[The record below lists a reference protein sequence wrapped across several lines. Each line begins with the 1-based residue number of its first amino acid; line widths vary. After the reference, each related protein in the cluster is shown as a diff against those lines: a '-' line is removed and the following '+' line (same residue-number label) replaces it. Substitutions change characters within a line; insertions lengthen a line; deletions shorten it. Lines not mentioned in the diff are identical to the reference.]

1 MKNAIYRK
9 MYPFESKDET
19 LISDND
25 VNEKWMNSKF
35 FPQIYEKDRN
45 DIESKYAGSVY
56 HQELESNLM
65 NFLEFY
71 ENELP
76 MYCTS
81 RKQRQL
87 YMDIEESPLYF
98 DQ

>member
-1 MKNAIYRK
+1 MINNY
-9 MYPFESKDET
+9 D
-19 LISDND
+19 L
-25 VNEKWMNSKF
+25 NEKAQNSF
-35 FPQIYEKDRN
+35 FVQISEKDQN
-45 DIESKYAGSVY
+45 YIESKYAGSIY
-56 HQELESNLM
+56 HQELENNLM

-76 MYCTS
+76 MYCTL
-81 RKQRQL
+81 RKQRQM